1 MPALVDQS
9 ARDVPATAPRLTAAD
24 VAAVRAELDPAWTV
38 VGDEL
43 HRRYPFADFAGAVA
57 FVTALGPLADADDHH
72 PELLVAWGR
81 VDVHLSTHDVG
92 GLSQRDLIVAA
103 KLDRLFAI
111 TG

>member
-24 VAAVRAELDPAWTV
+24 VAAAALDPAWTV

-43 HRRYPFADFAGAVA
+43 RRRYTFADFAGAVA

-72 PELLVAWGR
+72 PELVVAWGR
-81 VDVHLSTHDVG
+81 VDVQLSTHDVG

-111 TG
+111 PR

>member
-9 ARDVPATAPRLTAAD
+9 ARDVPATAPRLTATD
-24 VAAVRAELDPAWTV
+24 VAVAGLDPAWTV
-38 VGDEL
+38 ESDEL
-43 HRRYPFADFAGAVA
+43 RRRYTFSDFAGAVA
-57 FVTALGPLADADDHH
+57 FVAALGPIADADDHH

-81 VDVHLSTHDVG
+81 VDVRLTTHDVG

-111 TG
+111 SAR